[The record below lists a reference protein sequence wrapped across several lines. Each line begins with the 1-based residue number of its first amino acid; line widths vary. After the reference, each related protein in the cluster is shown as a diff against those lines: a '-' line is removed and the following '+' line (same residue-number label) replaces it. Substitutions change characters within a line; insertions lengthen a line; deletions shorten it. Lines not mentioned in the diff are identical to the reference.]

1 MEDFTIEGLS
11 ASITQSYHAL
21 KEVSCVEDVY
31 DIIDYISE
39 ESKQTYDH
47 IVCKTSCADCCKGLH
62 PPFISAA
69 EWEYILYFINDLPD
83 VVQEEIIRRARWYVQ
98 EYRDSL
104 LLQQDLITGKMQ
116 SQQEIEQAYK
126 TLSKA
131 LVGSACPFL
140 VIDRCGIYPVRPA
153 KCRVHGHFL
162 VQIGEKIRVHTCLP
176 QLNEWEAYIENQ
188 EGNRSLTLPLWNVYE
203 QVISILNPPG
213 TLVAT
218 LPVWLITHIKN
229 DRVVTELDP
238 NPEIIL

>member
-1 MEDFTIEGLS
+1 MEDSTIQGLS
-11 ASITQSYHAL
+11 VNITQSYHAL
-21 KEVSCVEDVY
+21 KEVNCVEDVY
-31 DIIDYISE
+31 DIVDYISDE
-39 ESKQTYDH
+39 IKQNYEH
-47 IVCKTSCADCCKGLH
+47 VVCKTSCADCCKGLH
-62 PPFISAA
+62 PPFITAA
-69 EWEYILYFINDLPD
+69 EWEYILYFLNDLPD

-104 LLQQDLITGKMQ
+104 LLQQDLISGKMQ

-153 KCRVHGHFL
+153 KCRVHGSFL
-162 VQIGEKIRVHTCLP
+162 VQIGDKIRVHTCLP
-176 QLNEWEAYIENQ
+176 QLNEWEAYIDDQ

-213 TLVAT
+213 TLLAT
-218 LPVWLITHIKN
+218 LPVWLITHIEN
-229 DRVVTELDP
+229 DKIVTELNP
-238 NPEIIL
+238 NPEIVL